1 MSAAVP
7 GRVVGALRPPEC
19 GGDLRCD
26 ARVRRLWRTG
36 TDRRTCGIFAAFRL
50 EHTDM
55 SESDFCDDWP
65 ASALQAADR
74 AFTALGI
81 DPAPLALDCA
91 ALTAA
96 AGTTHGT
103 AADTT
108 PPAGADL
115 DLPAGDVPLPALR
128 DWLMAHPH
136 AYAARDAVWREL
148 IRRARQGHPQW
159 VIAAVGMAMPALVAS
174 AGQLAAGY
182 RGDPADID
190 AEVLTGF
197 LDALRTTVDPAQDA
211 PHASLCFAAWR
222 AGRDLRLAQQ
232 EYVLVDDIEHAAAES
247 RMPPIPYGHPD
258 LLVYRAQALKIL
270 DAEDVEP
277 YIAVRLGHRALEP
290 IAEARRVD
298 LDLLR
303 MRLNRADTRLAKALA
318 SGILTG
324 TCSSEARDQ
333 LARRAAHR
341 SNVRAGKAAARRA
354 ARPQPA
360 PTAAAAAA

>member
-1 MSAAVP
+1 
-7 GRVVGALRPPEC
+7 
-19 GGDLRCD
+19 
-26 ARVRRLWRTG
+26 
-36 TDRRTCGIFAAFRL
+36 L

-74 AFTALGI
+74 AFTALSI

-103 AADTT
+103 AANGAGTT
-108 PPAGADL
+108 PPAGTDL

-258 LLVYRAQALKIL
+258 LLVYRAQALRIL

-341 SNVRAGKAAARRA
+341 SNVRAGKAAARRT